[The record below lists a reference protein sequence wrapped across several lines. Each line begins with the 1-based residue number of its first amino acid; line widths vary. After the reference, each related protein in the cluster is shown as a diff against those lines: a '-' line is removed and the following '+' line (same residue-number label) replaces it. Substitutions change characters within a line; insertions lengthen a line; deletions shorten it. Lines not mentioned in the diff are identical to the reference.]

1 MTTTVILQDPIVR
14 GDDKITD
21 LTLRKPRAGELRG
34 LSIADVAMLK
44 TEALITLLPRIT
56 VPPVTPQEV
65 EAMDPADLF
74 ACSIEVAGFLLPA
87 GTIEKATIQ

>member
-1 MTTTVILQDPIVR
+1 MTSVTLQEPIVR
-14 GDDKITD
+14 GDTTIGFLD
-21 LTLRKPRAGELRG
+21 LRKPKSGELRG

-56 VPPVTPQEV
+56 VPPVTAQEV

-74 ACSIEVAGFLLPA
+74 ACAIEVAGFLLPA
-87 GTIEKATIQ
+87 ATLDKLTIQ